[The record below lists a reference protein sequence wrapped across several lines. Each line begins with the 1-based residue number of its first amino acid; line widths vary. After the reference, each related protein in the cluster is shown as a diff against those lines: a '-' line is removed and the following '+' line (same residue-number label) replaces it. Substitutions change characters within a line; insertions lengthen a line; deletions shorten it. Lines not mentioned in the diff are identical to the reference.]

1 MHNTGSYSAVLGAT
15 TAPQQNGDSWLYQS
29 VSIPS
34 TAVAA
39 SLNYYY
45 WGVCND
51 TLANDWQEAQIQNS
65 SGTMLAQVMKVCTTS
80 SGWTHVY
87 FNLINY
93 KGQTIRVLLNAHGNG
108 DNNLTYMYV
117 DDVTVSV
124 R

>member
-1 MHNTGSYSAVLGAT
+1 M
-15 TAPQQNGDSWLYQS
+15 
-29 VSIPS
+29 
-34 TAVAA
+34 A
-39 SLNYYY
+39 SLNFYY

-51 TLANDWQEAQIQNS
+51 TLANDWQGAQIQNS
-65 SGTMLAQVMKVCTTS
+65 SGTMLAQVMKACTTS
-80 SGWTHVY
+80 SGWTHAY

-108 DNNLTYMYV
+108 DSNLTYMHV